1 MLPNPEADEND
12 YKLPAPSSVAF
23 AQRIENRPPE
33 DKVQQFWSLCKID
46 NLTVTFGAK
55 DVLIQMPLLAYM
67 NPGKLAAI
75 LFHEEAITNQIVDPN
90 YAAELLVQRALTL
103 YNATEEARLTL
114 LMHFNTHARDPL
126 PFFQWLPI
134 SMNYLLS
141 VRVRIVKICSHA
153 ALNNMS
159 CARKT
164 SVKHEISTFD

>member
-46 NLTVTFGAK
+46 NLTVSFGAK
-55 DVLIQMPLLAYM
+55 DILIQMPLLAYM

-75 LFHEEAITNQIVDPN
+75 LFHEEASTNQIVDPN

-103 YNATEEARLTL
+103 YNATEEARLT
-114 LMHFNTHARDPL
+114 
-126 PFFQWLPI
+126 FQWLPI

-141 VRVRIVKICSHA
+141 LRVCVVKICSHA

-159 CARKT
+159 PSK
-164 SVKHEISTFD
+164 KN